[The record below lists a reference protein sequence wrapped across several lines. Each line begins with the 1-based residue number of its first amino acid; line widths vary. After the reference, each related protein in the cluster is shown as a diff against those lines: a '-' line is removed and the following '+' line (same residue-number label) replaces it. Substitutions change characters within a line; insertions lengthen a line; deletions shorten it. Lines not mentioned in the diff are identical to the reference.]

1 MQSLGRVDTMW
12 ALPEMLL
19 CKILFK
25 NCTEMLKMC
34 KLCYEIICHFGK
46 FWLILRISAGMVR
59 LPYLSD

>member
-1 MQSLGRVDTMW
+1 MVWT
-12 ALPEMLL
+12 LPDMFLSNASA
-19 CKILFK
+19 K

-59 LPYLSD
+59 PLYLSD